1 MADAPDYAP
10 LTAALVRRAA
20 EPAWPDELPDAPA
33 AAATSD
39 WRGDL
44 KLFAFTWAAG
54 FVFFLAFIA

>member
-1 MADAPDYAP
+1 MADAPEYAP
-10 LTAALVRRAA
+10 LTASLVRRATPPA
-20 EPAWPDELPDAPA
+20 WLDELSEVQLEPAP
-33 AAATSD
+33 SR